1 LLVCRET
8 KITDKGIETTKFA
21 WLTDSRPN
29 ENNAAKLAKEARCRW
44 KIEEMFNVQKN
55 GGYQLEHS
63 FGGIGFARKNYY
75 YLLQIAHILH
85 QLMFRSDLFPKLQ
98 KKFILHEFAQWPE
111 RAKEFLTAMAATAL
125 THFRTMKNFVKRL
138 SESFRTQLFSVLAT
152 DPEVLGKIQIR
163 LDSS

>member
-1 LLVCRET
+1 VQIFGRIIET
-8 KITDKGIETTKFA
+8 RITNQGIETTKFA

-29 ENNAAKLAKEARCRW
+29 KDNAAKLAKEARCRW

-55 GGYQLEHS
+55 GGYELKRN
-63 FGGIGFARKNYY
+63 FGRIGFAMKNYY

-85 QLMFRSDLFPKLQ
+85 QLMIRNDLFSTLQ

-111 RAKEFLTAMAATAL
+111 KAREFLAATTL

-138 SESFRTQLFSVLAT
+138 AESFSFSVLAT
-152 DPEVLGKIQIR
+152 DPEALGKIQIR